1 MQSKRG
7 IAKAIRVLRDSRNF
21 PVLVHCIH
29 GKDRTGL
36 LVMLILLLCDIPPAV
51 CPCHLPPDSYV
62 LIEHGPSPSFI
73 RKLQPRL
80 PPARQLICPQ
90 AWSVS

>member
-1 MQSKRG
+1 MVLAGVAHIHLWLVQSKRG
-7 IAKAIRVLRDSRNF
+7 IAKAIRVLRDERNF

-51 CPCHLPPDSYV
+51 SFCCPTPG
-62 LIEHGPSPSFI
+62 HG
-73 RKLQPRL
+73 
-80 PPARQLICPQ
+80 
-90 AWSVS
+90 